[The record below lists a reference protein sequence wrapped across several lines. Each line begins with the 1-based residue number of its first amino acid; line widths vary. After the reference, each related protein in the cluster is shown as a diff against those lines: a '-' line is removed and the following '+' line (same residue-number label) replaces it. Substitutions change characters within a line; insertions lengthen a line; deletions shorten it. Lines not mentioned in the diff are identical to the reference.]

1 MVGALRMVGA
11 GLHLLRPTLL
21 LLLHDTLVLRLR
33 PTLLLLK
40 CLYIWTI
47 IGILDKFGKDDFREY
62 RAGVLQLNFAA
73 TRLFIERNSK

>member
-1 MVGALRMVGA
+1 MIGA

-21 LLLHDTLVLRLR
+21 LLLHDTFVLRLR
-33 PTLLLLK
+33 PALLLLK

-73 TRLFIERNSK
+73 THLFI